1 MPASAQKRGSKST
14 PASTGT
20 RTRVI
25 VVVAAV
31 VVVGLIV
38 GITVLA
44 TSNGSSNP
52 SPTHFAYRQLF
63 DEAVVGRTK
72 ISVLSDWPKPYQV
85 YTAKPDQCFE
95 WYDNHVALYNL
106 CFLNGVLHAKDLE

>member
-1 MPASAQKRGSKST
+1 MAASN
-14 PASTGT
+14 GT
-20 RTRVI
+20 RTRAI

-31 VVVGLIV
+31 IVVALIV

-44 TSNGSSNP
+44 TKKGSSNP

-63 DEAVVGRTK
+63 AAAVVGQTK
-72 ISVLSDWPKPYQV
+72 ISVLSQWPKPYQI

>member
-1 MPASAQKRGSKST
+1 MPARAEKKRGSTT
-14 PASTGT
+14 PATGT

-31 VVVGLIV
+31 LVVALIV

-44 TSNGSSNP
+44 TSKGSSNP
-52 SPTHFAYRQLF
+52 PPSHVAYRQLF
-63 DEAVVGRTK
+63 NSAVVGQTK
-72 ISVLSDWPKPYQV
+72 LSVLSQWPKPYQT
-85 YTAKPDQCFE
+85 YTAAPDQCFE
-95 WYDNHVALYNL
+95 WYDSHVALYNL

>member
-1 MPASAQKRGSKST
+1 MAN
-14 PASTGT
+14 GT
-20 RTRVI
+20 RIRLVVVAGAVI
-25 VVVAAV
+25 VVAAIVA
-31 VVVGLIV
+31 
-38 GITVLA
+38 ITVFA
-44 TSNGSSNP
+44 TSKGTTNP

-63 DEAVVGRTK
+63 NSAVVGTTK
-72 ISVLSDWPKPYQV
+72 ISVLKQWPKPYQV

>member
-1 MPASAQKRGSKST
+1 MPARAEQRGSM
-14 PASTGT
+14 ASTGT

-25 VVVAAV
+25 VVVAGVIV
-31 VVVGLIV
+31 VALIV

-44 TSNGSSNP
+44 TRKSSSNP

-63 DEAVVGRTK
+63 DAAVVGQTK
-72 ISVLSDWPKPYQV
+72 ISVLSQWPKPYQT
-85 YTAKPDQCFE
+85 YTATPDQCFE
-95 WYDNHVALYNL
+95 WYDQHVALYNL

>member
-1 MPASAQKRGSKST
+1 MPASAEQRGSVAT
-14 PASTGT
+14 AGGT

-25 VVVAAV
+25 VVAAAV
-31 VVVGLIV
+31 VIVAVIV

-44 TSNGSSNP
+44 TSSSGSSNP

-63 DEAVVGRTK
+63 NSAVVGQTK
-72 ISVLSDWPKPYQV
+72 IAVLSQWPKPYQV